1 MTKKTIC
8 VSGKRSRIL
17 CILVRGV
24 NAKVLYLFL
33 YSLALT
39 PLILSPLDVTMQ
51 LCKTVL
57 CILIYVP
64 LAKLHSYANVCSQA
78 VALDGNFLDAYINL
92 GNVLKEA
99 RIFDR

>member
-8 VSGKRSRIL
+8 VSGKRQRIV

-57 CILIYVP
+57 CILIY
-64 LAKLHSYANVCSQA
+64 KNKCGSYK
-78 VALDGNFLDAYINL
+78 NFKIIRKSLRGGL
-92 GNVLKEA
+92 
-99 RIFDR
+99 